1 MFESVKEMIIK
12 LERED
17 DEEEMYLRNS
27 KIENRKSEEEIPDG
41 GRGDLRI
48 SIHDP

>member
-1 MFESVKEMIIK
+1 MFESIKEMIIK
-12 LERED
+12 LEREN
-17 DEEEMYLRNS
+17 DEEEMHLRNS
-27 KIENRKSEEEIPDG
+27 KIENRNSEEEIPDG